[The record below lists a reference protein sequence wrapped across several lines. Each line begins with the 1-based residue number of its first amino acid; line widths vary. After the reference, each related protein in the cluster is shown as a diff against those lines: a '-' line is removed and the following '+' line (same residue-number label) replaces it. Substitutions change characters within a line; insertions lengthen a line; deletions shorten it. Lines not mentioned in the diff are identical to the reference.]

1 MMGTLPGFVKF
12 RYEITENIIFG
23 KLNFDPST
31 ITDLS
36 CEIKIAFPDAVIC
49 GLCSLAAFLVRILT
63 DNVSIIYDFIIEES
77 LIMFC
82 F

>member
-63 DNVSIIYDFIIEES
+63 DNVSMIYDFIIEES